1 MRGVIHLQTSTPPP
15 QEVEEGWNE
24 VVEKKKIDK
33 RQPAAPASAQDKK
46 KPGILNLF
54 SFSFLLFFL
63 ARKRPNRR
71 RPNRG
76 GDRKAEGNAD
86 QKPVKSEEV
95 LSKVKREESNRS

>member
-1 MRGVIHLQTSTPPP
+1 MRGVINLQTSTPPP

-33 RQPAAPASAQDKK
+33 RQAAAPASAQDKK
-46 KPGILNLF
+46 KPGILKLY
-54 SFSFLLFFL
+54 SFSFLLYIL

-76 GDRKAEGNAD
+76 GDRKAEGNGD
-86 QKPVKSEEV
+86 QKAAKSEEV
-95 LSKVKREESNRS
+95 LSKVKAEKSKTS